1 MAAGL
6 MAEPRRRA
14 SASTGEASASQ
25 AGQAERQWADALLGR
40 LPLPCA
46 RAAQAENGR
55 GPADFQRAGPVSFK

>member
-6 MAEPRRRA
+6 VAEPRRRA
-14 SASTGEASASQ
+14 SASTGEASASASQ

-46 RAAQAENGR
+46 RAAQAENGC
-55 GPADFQRAGPVSFK
+55 GPADSSGLVQ